1 MVSRLTIPGNRKDYH
16 HHHHHQRGQ
25 DRERNDLSIESVH
38 EIEIEIVILCFRM
51 L

>member
-16 HHHHHQRGQ
+16 HHHHQRGQ
-25 DRERNDLSIESVH
+25 DRERNDWSIESVQ